1 MNNPKAT
8 KESASAAEKIEA
20 AASIP
25 AALVTM
31 YQKGVERLF
40 EAQKTALDLAVQHS
54 EDVVESCKKHTPALP
69 GLFLVDLSRQLF
81 ARSVETQKSVLNLV
95 LEQTGAAVDFVKQ
108 RTELDSKITNQM
120 AGVFEQSLE
129 RGLAAQKAVLEFAA
143 QQNKAI
149 GETVQKQAGVS
160 GTPAAAVADS
170 VQKGVDALIET
181 QKELLEIAA
190 KPLKEAASAA
200 KA

>member
-1 MNNPKAT
+1 M
-8 KESASAAEKIEA
+8 
-20 AASIP
+20 
-25 AALVTM
+25 
-31 YQKGVERLF
+31 
-40 EAQKTALDLAVQHS
+40 
-54 EDVVESCKKHTPALP
+54 
-69 GLFLVDLSRQLF
+69 
-81 ARSVETQKSVLNLV
+81 
-95 LEQTGAAVDFVKQ
+95 
-108 RTELDSKITNQM
+108 
-120 AGVFEQSLE
+120 
-129 RGLAAQKAVLEFAA
+129 LEFAA